1 MCEEASGSPC
11 ARRRTIFVA
20 RLGGTD
26 GDAQDHS
33 AAAPAPFDMPFNL
46 VVDAEGFKTFRLRQ
60 VLVRPDQPNRIDA
73 IKLQRKE

>member
-1 MCEEASGSPC
+1 
-11 ARRRTIFVA
+11 
-20 RLGGTD
+20 
-26 GDAQDHS
+26 
-33 AAAPAPFDMPFNL
+33 MPFNL